1 MCLSVCA
8 GVPVTAIEAALT
20 EIAMIAM
27 VRISFFAST
36 IPIRACRRRLVK
48 QAFLEFLQPG
58 WISQVIS
65 TFFFFSLFFTW
76 INKTNALM
84 PQFSI
89 WISISMTSNQ
99 KKNQNDSSDHLH
111 WRNGCSHSP
120 DRSKRPCFH
129 VFALVG

>member
-1 MCLSVCA
+1 MRLCVCA

-58 WISQVIS
+58 RSSQVIS
-65 TFFFFSLFFTW
+65 AFFFYFFLW

-89 WISISMTSNQ
+89 WISIFMTSNQ
-99 KKNQNDSSDHLH
+99 KTPQNDSSDHLH
-111 WRNGCSHSP
+111 WRNGCPHSP